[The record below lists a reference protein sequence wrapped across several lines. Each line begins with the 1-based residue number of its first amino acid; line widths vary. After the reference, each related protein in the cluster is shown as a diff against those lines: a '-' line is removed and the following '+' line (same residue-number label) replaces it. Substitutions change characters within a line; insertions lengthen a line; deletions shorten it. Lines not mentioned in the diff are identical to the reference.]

1 MAIFR
6 EKMQNPLGKT
16 GSNAKPISLIILFVL
31 IMYWGFL
38 SGGEISNHV
47 SPYSKEV
54 QTGLLDT
61 ICRGDVPA
69 GPLLPLA
76 KDAFK
81 PSFKSKKH
89 FSAVDAC
96 DTRYKLLDVLN
107 EKGFT
112 GSGVEAGVALGLFS
126 DEILNRT
133 ALSKVYSVDMW
144 DDRGHDKD
152 RIQVQKRLSIYG
164 DRSCLLWDRFENV
177 LPYMPDNYFDFV
189 YVDGYAHTG
198 EDGGKSI
205 HGWFEKVRNGGVLAG
220 HDYDPI
226 EWPLVVEAV
235 DAFVKRNKLQLH
247 VMKATKSTY
256 DCCDSWMIV
265 KP

>member
-1 MAIFR
+1 MER
-6 EKMQNPLGKT
+6 EKLQHSLHFGKT
-16 GSNAKPISLIILFVL
+16 GSKTPIALIILHVVM
-31 IMYWGFL
+31 ITMYWYFL
-38 SGGEISNHV
+38 SGGEITQV
-47 SPYSKEV
+47 SPYSLEV
-54 QTGLLDT
+54 LLDT

-112 GSGVEAGVALGLFS
+112 GSGVEAGVAAGLFS

-226 EWPLVVEAV
+226 EWPLVVQAV

-247 VMKATKSTY
+247 IMKATKSTY